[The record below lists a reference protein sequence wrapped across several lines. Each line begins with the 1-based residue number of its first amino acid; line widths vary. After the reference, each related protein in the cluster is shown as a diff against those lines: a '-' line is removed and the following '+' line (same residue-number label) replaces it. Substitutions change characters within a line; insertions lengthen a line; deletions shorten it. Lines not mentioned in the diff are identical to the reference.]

1 MYAYIMRQQ
10 RKTDRLR
17 WPSSGARIRMQTR
30 SRDRGRAVVTS
41 QLLDVRYV
49 LTTFMRRRA
58 ASTFSSCAASLHRRA
73 NSSGELEIVR
83 GAAAAATFIFIKES
97 QLLVF
102 RVLVGCTHPVFTR
115 CQNIALLRCKPP
127 ATRIDNNLGSK
138 TLTEPL
144 NSYELKKVHLFV

>member
-1 MYAYIMRQQ
+1 MRIEAVYRHQSSHWKQLRHWSSRTAQVYAYIMRQQ
-10 RKTDRLR
+10 RKTDLLR

-30 SRDRGRAVVTS
+30 SRDRGRAAVTS

-58 ASTFSSCAASLHRRA
+58 ASTFSSCAASLHQRA

-102 RVLVGCTHPVFTR
+102 RALVGCTHPVFTR
-115 CQNIALLRCKPP
+115 SSSCQR
-127 ATRIDNNLGSK
+127 
-138 TLTEPL
+138 
-144 NSYELKKVHLFV
+144 